1 MNQKPETRN
10 PKPAHF
16 RWLVLAGAF
25 AILFLVQGS
34 RSIIGVAFK
43 PIVEEFGWAR
53 GSFSLVLFMH
63 MAIFALMLPIVGRFF
78 DRYGAKWAI
87 IISSLC
93 LTAGYLGI
101 TAARSMWLFLVLYG
115 LFAAVGFGG
124 CSITL
129 FGAAASKWFD
139 RHRGMAVSLA
149 MCGGPLGQFAM
160 LPPATYVIYT
170 YGWRWVFI
178 ALALSILVVSLGVA
192 MTLMKAAPSRN
203 TDPSI
208 GAGSSPEPGSGGS
221 PAVDQTSK
229 GDLSLAQAMRTPSFW
244 FFTILMAVCGGG
256 DYLVITHLVPMVTD
270 TGISARTAGSMMAW
284 FGLTAMAG
292 LMITGP
298 VSDRF
303 GNKLPAVATFVLR
316 LVVFVLVLF
325 YQNTIS
331 FYVFALVFGFTMFIT
346 APITTTL
353 LAKLYGL
360 SNIGLI
366 SGVVTTIHHLGG
378 GLWIWLG
385 GAAFDRFGNYDVIL
399 GSYAVF
405 SAIAILC
412 GILIREE
419 PHAVANSGYSDN
431 S

>member
-1 MNQKPETRN
+1 MNKKPS
-10 PKPAHF
+10 PL

-34 RSIIGVAFK
+34 RSIIGLAFK

-53 GSFSLVLFMH
+53 GSLSLVLFAH
-63 MAIFALMLPIVGRFF
+63 MATFALMLPVVGRFF
-78 DRYGAKWAI
+78 DRYGAKWVI
-87 IISSLC
+87 ILSSLC
-93 LTAGYLGI
+93 LTLGYLGI
-101 TAARSMWLFLVLYG
+101 TAAKSLWLFLLLYG
-115 LFAAVGFGG
+115 LFAAIGFGG

-129 FGAAASKWFD
+129 FGAVASKWFL
-139 RHRGMAVSLA
+139 RRRGMAVSLA
-149 MCGGPLGQFAM
+149 MCGGPVGQFVMVA
-160 LPPATYVIYT
+160 PATHVIHT

-178 ALALSILVVSLGVA
+178 ALALSVLVVSLGVA
-192 MTLMKAAPSRN
+192 TTLMKAAAPPDADLS
-203 TDPSI
+203 
-208 GAGSSPEPGSGGS
+208 GEAGTLPTPAPGSTPS
-221 PAVDQTSK
+221 ENQTSM
-229 GDLSLAQAMRTPSFW
+229 GDLNLVQAIRTPSFW
-244 FFTILMAVCGGG
+244 FFTLLMAVCGGG

-270 TGISARTAGSMMAW
+270 AGISARTAGNMMAW
-284 FGLTAMAG
+284 FGLMGMAG

-303 GNKLPAVATFVLR
+303 GNKLPIVATFVLR
-316 LVVFVLVLF
+316 LVVFILILF
-325 YQNTIS
+325 YQNTTL
-331 FYVFALVFGFTMFIT
+331 FFVFALIFGFTMFIT

-385 GAAFDRFGNYDVIL
+385 GAAFDRFGSYDVIL
-399 GSYAVF
+399 GVYAGF

-412 GILIREE
+412 GILIKEE
-419 PHAVANSGYSDN
+419 KHPVANNGCNDN

>member
-1 MNQKPETRN
+1 MNQKPS
-10 PKPAHF
+10 PL

-53 GSFSLVLFMH
+53 GSFSLILFAH
-63 MAIFALMLPIVGRFF
+63 MATFALMLPIVGRYF
-78 DRYGAKWAI
+78 DRYGAKWVI

-93 LTAGYLGI
+93 LALGYLGI
-101 TAARSMWLFLVLYG
+101 TAAQSLPPFLLLYG
-115 LFAAVGFGG
+115 LFAAIGFGG

-129 FGAAASKWFD
+129 FGAVASKWFQ
-139 RHRGMAVSLA
+139 RRRGMAVSLA
-149 MCGGPLGQFAM
+149 MCGGPVGQFVM
-160 LPPATYVIYT
+160 VPPATHVIHT

-178 ALALSILVVSLGVA
+178 ALALSVLVVSIGIA
-192 MTLMKAAPSRN
+192 TTLMKRAPSQN
-203 TDPSI
+203 ADPSEGG
-208 GAGSSPEPGSGGS
+208 GASPTPS
-221 PAVDQTSK
+221 PASAPADDQTSA
-229 GDLSLAQAMRTPSFW
+229 GDLNLGQAMRTPSFW

-270 TGISARTAGSMMAW
+270 AGISARTAGNMMAW
-284 FGLTAMAG
+284 FGLMAMAG
-292 LMITGP
+292 LLITGP

-303 GNKLPAVATFVLR
+303 GNKLPTVATFVLR
-316 LVVFVLVLF
+316 LGLFVLVLF
-325 YQNTIS
+325 FKNTTT
-331 FYVFALVFGFTMFIT
+331 FFVFALMFGFTMFIT

-385 GAAFDRFGNYDVIL
+385 GAAFDRFGNYDAIFAL
-399 GSYAVF
+399 YAGSAAV
-405 SAIAILC
+405 AILC
-412 GILIREE
+412 GILIKEE
-419 PHAVANSGYSDN
+419 KYPVANNGCNDN

>member
-1 MNQKPETRN
+1 MNTEQN
-10 PKPAHF
+10 HS

-43 PIVEEFGWAR
+43 PIVAEFGWAR
-53 GSFSLVLFMH
+53 GSFSLMLFVH
-63 MAIFALMLPIVGRFF
+63 MAIFALMLPVVGRYY
-78 DRYGAKWAI
+78 DRYGAKWVVI
-87 IISSLC
+87 TSSLC
-93 LTAGYLGI
+93 LTLGYLGI
-101 TAARSMWLFLVLYG
+101 TAVQSLWLFLVLYG
-115 LFAAVGFGG
+115 LFAAIGFGG

-129 FGAAASKWFD
+129 FGAVASKWFQ

-149 MCGGPLGQFAM
+149 MCGGPVGQFVM
-160 LPPATYVIYT
+160 VPPATHVIHT

-178 ALALSILVVSLGVA
+178 ALALFVLAVSLGVA
-192 MTLMKAAPSRN
+192 TTLLKPAPHN
-203 TDPSI
+203 ADLPG
-208 GAGSSPEPGSGGS
+208 GAGTDQKSAPGSA
-221 PAVDQTSK
+221 PADDQKSK
-229 GDLSLAQAMRTPSFW
+229 GDLSLVQAMRTPSFW

-270 TGISARTAGSMMAW
+270 AGIPAQTAGSMMAW
-284 FGLTAMAG
+284 FGLMGMAG

-303 GNKLPAVATFVLR
+303 GNKLPTVATFVLR
-316 LVVFVLVLF
+316 AAIFTLVLF
-325 YQNTIS
+325 HQNTIS
-331 FYVFALVFGFTMFIT
+331 FYVFALMFGFTMFIT

-353 LAKLYGL
+353 LARLYGL

-366 SGVVTTIHHLGG
+366 SGFVTTIHHLGG

-385 GAAFDRFGNYDVIL
+385 GAAFDRFGSYDMIFCVYAGFAVIAL
-399 GSYAVF
+399 
-405 SAIAILC
+405 LC
-412 GILIREE
+412 GILIKEE
-419 PHAVANSGYSDN
+419 KQVVANHGYSDN

>member
-1 MNQKPETRN
+1 MNTEHN
-10 PKPAHF
+10 YF

-43 PIVEEFGWAR
+43 PIVAEFGWMR
-53 GSFSLVLFMH
+53 GSFSLVLSAH
-63 MAIFALMLPIVGRFF
+63 MAIFALMLPVVGRCF
-78 DRYGAKWAI
+78 DRYGAKGVI

-93 LTAGYLGI
+93 LTLGYVGI
-101 TAARSMWLFLVLYG
+101 TATQSLWAFMVLYG
-115 LFAAVGFGG
+115 LFAAIGFGG
-124 CSITL
+124 CSVTL
-129 FGAAASKWFD
+129 FGAVTSKWFQ

-149 MCGGPLGQFAM
+149 MCGGPVGQFVM
-160 LPPATYVIYT
+160 IPPATHVIHT

-178 ALALSILVVSLGVA
+178 ALALFVLVVSLGIA
-192 MTLMKAAPSRN
+192 TTLMKPAPPHN
-203 TDPSI
+203 ADLPE
-208 GAGSSPEPGSGGS
+208 GAGTAEKPAPDSSPLD
-221 PAVDQTSK
+221 DQKSK
-229 GDLSLAQAMRTPSFW
+229 GDLSLVQAMGTPSFW

-270 TGISARTAGSMMAW
+270 AGISAQTAGSMMAW
-284 FGLTAMAG
+284 FGLMGMAG

-316 LVVFVLVLF
+316 AAIFTLILF
-325 YQNTIS
+325 HQSATS

-366 SGVVTTIHHLGG
+366 SGFVTTIHHLGG

-385 GAAFDRFGNYDVIL
+385 GAAFDRFGSYDIIFGIYAGFAVI
-399 GSYAVF
+399 AF
-405 SAIAILC
+405 FC
-412 GILIREE
+412 GILIKEKR
-419 PHAVANSGYSDN
+419 HQVANLGCNDN